1 MWHTGKFYVAF
12 IFSAISA
19 SFMQSI
25 LVHAHTHARTRLTP
39 LFPGLPKWA
48 GTRKVKPI
56 WILLKQETVSGS
68 GISWAICK
76 LAPCSRQ
83 TTTPAPHHTCC
94 LNYYITECLQTDFTK
109 TKNWNKG
116 VQVCTYNIC
125 SIAKNF
131 SAVSCCSDCGS
142 HVASLM
148 AVKWWCVGFFSI
160 LDQLSDHFHLR
171 WL

>member
-12 IFSAISA
+12 IFSAIYA
-19 SFMQSI
+19 RFIQSI
-25 LVHAHTHARTRLTP
+25 LVHACTHARTRLTP

-68 GISWAICK
+68 GIIWAICK

-94 LNYYITECLQTDFTK
+94 LKNYYITECLQTDFTK
-109 TKNWNKG
+109 TKTETR
-116 VQVCTYNIC
+116 VCKCARI
-125 SIAKNF
+125 I
-131 SAVSCCSDCGS
+131 SAVLLKISMLL
-142 HVASLM
+142 VA
-148 AVKWWCVGFFSI
+148 AVIVDLTW
-160 LDQLSDHFHLR
+160 HH
-171 WL
+171 